1 MVMVIPDQGCTE
13 RLVHAEIVFGTEVTE
28 NRWPQPR
35 FKDQDLSDDPKWS
48 EAARCYRRV
57 RQRLDELSSQE
68 RELREKL
75 LDLSDARR
83 AFGSGVE
90 LIRTSRKGA
99 VNYGSIPELEGV
111 DLEQYRKEP
120 VDVVKINILARSE

>member
-1 MVMVIPDQGCTE
+1 M
-13 RLVHAEIVFGTEVTE
+13 
-28 NRWPQPR
+28 
-35 FKDQDLSDDPKWS
+35 
-48 EAARCYRRV
+48 
-57 RQRLDELSSQE
+57 
-68 RELREKL
+68 